1 MNKNGEAGMDD
12 ERPADIGAGADVLEA
27 RYRRMLML
35 LPAAYREH
43 RGEEM
48 ISTLLDGAPEGRR
61 WPSVA
66 ELASLAALAMRLR
79 VGAQGGTRRAIAVG
93 EVLRRTALTGLLAL
107 GLWTGWNGVASLVVA
122 WLNRSYEMRALP
134 ASTLA
139 SWIASDT
146 LPPLDYLGAFVAL
159 LVGWRRL
166 GRFLAVAQA
175 GFIGFAVTRHDSFL
189 VLSDRMA
196 VFAVSLLIAV
206 AAGSAFHRE
215 APRMPVPRRWLISAA
230 GLTGIILAVSGVYA
244 ALAFPPSAPDVQLAE
259 EIAGVVGGPLVPVLA
274 ALFGLARARR
284 SPIWPAALLTL
295 GAPGL
300 LIVPRAVIIYAQG
313 KYENV
318 FVGDLFS
325 RSLWPGMPVYVLA
338 TEVVL
343 AAALG
348 WSLYRSRRR
357 ATAVPA

>member
-1 MNKNGEAGMDD
+1 MNENGGAGMDD
-12 ERPADIGAGADVLEA
+12 EDPADIGAGADVLEA
-27 RYRRMLML
+27 RYRRILTL

-48 ISTLLDGAPEGRR
+48 ISTLLDGAPRGRR
-61 WPSVA
+61 WPSLA
-66 ELASLAALAMRLR
+66 ELASLAALAIRLR
-79 VGAQGGTRRAIAVG
+79 VGAPGGTRRAVAVG
-93 EVLRRTALTGLLAL
+93 EILRRTALTGLLSL
-107 GLWTGWNGVASLVVA
+107 GLWTGWNGVDNLVVL
-122 WLNRSYEMRALP
+122 WLERRYARHLP
-134 ASTLA
+134 GLTLESWLATSTV
-139 SWIASDT
+139 
-146 LPPLDYLGAFVAL
+146 PPLVYLGAFVAL
-159 LVGWRRL
+159 LVGRRRL
-166 GRFLAVAQA
+166 GRFLSVAQA
-175 GFIGFAVTRHDSFL
+175 GYIGFAVTRHDSFL

-196 VFAVSLLIAV
+196 LFALSLLIAV

-215 APRMPVPRRWLISAA
+215 APRMPTPRRWLVSAA
-230 GLTGIILAVSGVYA
+230 GLAGIILTVSGVYS
-244 ALAFPPSAPDVQLAE
+244 ALAFPPSPPDAQLAE
-259 EIAGVVGGPLVPVLA
+259 EIAGVVGGPLVPALA
-274 ALFGLARARR
+274 ALFGLSRARR

-325 RSLWPGMPVYVLA
+325 RSLWPGMPVYMLA
-338 TEVVL
+338 TEVTL